1 MILHLRAGNQSRSS
15 ARVSS
20 ALNGLAISPA
30 QKGSNFSIFGGIK
43 LICSAS
49 CQIEIIIS
57 LFFFPSLKDL
67 IR

>member
-1 MILHLRAGNQSRSS
+1 MVLRMCAGNQNQSS
-15 ARVSS
+15 GRVSS

-49 CQIEIIIS
+49 CQIEITIS
-57 LFFFPSLKDL
+57 LFFFPSLKGL